1 MNDPEKQKKTTFML
15 NVNNKKVK
23 KNNGNSSRKSINI
36 KNILIKKRIS

>member
-23 KNNGNSSRKSINI
+23 KKIMETVHGKA
-36 KNILIKKRIS
+36 